1 MQVRVQERQ
10 GHVPCESLGCGHSCV
25 PGRGRGHTAALGSAA
40 FSPSARLAPK
50 PAYMACEA
58 LACLLAGAAR
68 LLPFPGSC
76 PLCPGGVR
84 LGPSAQ
90 HGPSPP
96 PCPRTPAAPPWYH
109 HLPSQSQPRDPRTV
123 PTDRVPPTRPNSRRG
138 HRERAGAGVR
148 SLRPPVA
155 RGHLCRRGLHVKE
168 MYALGSFVKS
178 FPCTP

>member
-1 MQVRVQERQ
+1 MYPAEAEATQLLWALQPFLLQHDLLQSLHTWHVRLW
-10 GHVPCESLGCGHSCV
+10 P
-25 PGRGRGHTAALGSAA
+25 
-40 FSPSARLAPK
+40 
-50 PAYMACEA
+50 
-58 LACLLAGAAR
+58 ACLLVLPASS
-68 LLPFPGSC
+68 PFPVHAHCALVGSDWG
-76 PLCPGGVR
+76 PALSMALRLPR
-84 LGPSAQ
+84 ALGPQ
-90 HGPSPP
+90 LP
-96 PCPRTPAAPPWYH
+96 PPWYH

-155 RGHLCRRGLHVKE
+155 RGHLCCRGLHVKE